1 MGGMCSTRL
10 GQPVAT
16 ALRRGNPAN
25 RPRARAG
32 DLVIPNTIPTMVDQ
46 KRRQATQ
53 LGPGGPHRPGT
64 ALVWARWWFYGPVA
78 AGQFPARENRNGRK
92 GATRRIGG
100 KRETGQPWGTTQG
113 VETQWWL
120 RTSVSTT
127 AQPTGGGQPRPL
139 LLGCFLSHAR
149 ANVKFSTPGPRN
161 PRNQRAHTRAPAN
174 TVARGVAQG
183 KQPVGAIR

>member
-1 MGGMCSTRL
+1 MLYKTRTTSGNRATPREPRQSAAGTGGRSGDSKHDSDNGGPEAPASNTIGTGWPPQTGHCPSL
-10 GQPVAT
+10 GSLVV
-16 ALRRGNPAN
+16 LRARGGRPI
-25 RPRARAG
+25 PRARKSQW
-32 DLVIPNTIPTMVDQ
+32 T
-46 KRRQATQ
+46 KRGNQ
-53 LGPGGPHRPGT
+53 
-64 ALVWARWWFYGPVA
+64 
-78 AGQFPARENRNGRK
+78 ENW
-92 GATRRIGG
+92 
-100 KRETGQPWGTTQG
+100 RETGNRAAMGTTQG

-183 KQPVGAIR
+183 KQPVGATR